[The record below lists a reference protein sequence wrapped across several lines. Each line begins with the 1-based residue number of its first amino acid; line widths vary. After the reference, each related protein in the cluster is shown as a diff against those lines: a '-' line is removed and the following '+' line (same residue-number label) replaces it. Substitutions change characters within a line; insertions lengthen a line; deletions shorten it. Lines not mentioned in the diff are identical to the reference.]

1 MRRLTHILMSPA
13 CRLARLAIG
22 EKRLACDLSAAK
34 DNSLHLPVFTEMDG
48 TSFTGLWAIIDHLE
62 SEYDGQV
69 LVPEQANERAE
80 ALRLVDGAMTR
91 FHEIVTRRIVFEK
104 AAQAHTGSLERRPPN
119 METVRAGRE
128 SLNAALTEL
137 GQMAEERGY
146 LAGRNVTLADFAY
159 AAHLSALDYYGE
171 VAWEDFPQMAEW
183 YTRIKSRPSFRPLL
197 SDRAPG
203 QPPVTHYAELDF

>member
-22 EKRLACDLSAAK
+22 EKRLACDLVAAK
-34 DNSLHLPVFTEMDG
+34 DSTIHLPIFTEMDG
-48 TSFTGLWAIIDHLE
+48 TSVTGLWAIVDHLE
-62 SEYDGQV
+62 SEYEGQA
-69 LVPEQANERAE
+69 LVPADAVIRAE
-80 ALRLVDGAMTR
+80 ALRLVDCAMTK
-91 FHEIVTRRIVFEK
+91 FHEEVTRRIVFEK
-104 AAQAHTGSLERRPPN
+104 AAQAQTGSLSRRPPN

-128 SLNAALTEL
+128 SLLAALEEL
-137 GQMAEERGY
+137 GQMAESRGY
-146 LAGRNVTLADFAY
+146 LAGREVSIADLAY
-159 AAHLSALDYYGE
+159 AAHISALDYYGE
-171 VAWEDFPQMAEW
+171 VPWESHPAIVEW